1 MRDQETMPMGA
12 ANGATAVVRGPQGAQ
27 TRAIPAAVGDAQR
40 RQRSNWMLAVLSVL
54 GVLAV
59 IALVAG
65 LLVQRARGEKVE
77 VDSVLGQPVAAAQQA
92 LTAKGFT
99 VETTP
104 REDPDCRE
112 NTVIEQN
119 PQGGS
124 RAAKQSTVTLTVC
137 AGPGTV
143 SVPNLE
149 GQTREAAERELERL
163 NLKPDFDAVDS
174 SLPKDQVIKVDKAGS
189 SVKPGTTIKVQI
201 SNNELVKV
209 PNVVGKSR
217 EVAEAL
223 LSNAGFDVKVEDGQR
238 VQNENLADK
247 VLEQSP
253 GRDKEAKRD
262 STVTITVT
270 VFEEPDGEPSGDP
283 TTPPPGGNNGGI
295 GDILP
300 GIGGG
305 GRPVIGADRAHQ
317 N

>member
-1 MRDQETMPMGA
+1 
-12 ANGATAVVRGPQGAQ
+12 
-27 TRAIPAAVGDAQR
+27 
-40 RQRSNWMLAVLSVL
+40 VL

-65 LLVQRARGEKVE
+65 LLVQNARGEKVE
-77 VDSVLGQPVAAAQQA
+77 VDSVLGQPVAAAQQT

-104 REDPDCRE
+104 REDPECTQ

-119 PQGGS
+119 PQGGTK
-124 RAAKQSTVTLTVC
+124 AAKQSTVTLVVC

-143 SVPNLE
+143 PVPDLK
-149 GQTREAAERELERL
+149 GQTRDAAERELERL
-163 NLKPDFDAVDS
+163 KLKPDFDAVDS
-174 SLPKDQVIKVDKAGS
+174 SLPKDQVISVDKAGS
-189 SVKPGTTIKVQI
+189 SVKPGTTIKVKI
-201 SNNELVKV
+201 SNNQLVKV
-209 PNVVGKSR
+209 PDVVGKSR

-223 LSNAGFDVKVEDGQR
+223 LSNVGFNVKVEDGQT

-247 VLEQSP
+247 VIDQNP
-253 GRDKEAKRD
+253 GRDREAKRN
-262 STVTITVT
+262 STVTISVT
-270 VFEEPDGEPSGDP
+270 VFEEPDDDPSTDP

-300 GIGGG
+300 GIGGS
-305 GRPVIGADRAHQ
+305 RPVGSADRAHQ